1 MHDTNL
7 SALLIWYL
15 LTLLNW
21 DLGTLLRGHLPASSL
36 RHLKNTMRESRA
48 TKGRKTTTYVGADF
62 LGGRAAALL
71 WNLFAG
77 LKRHLIALSV
87 SHLCRVNYNI
97 EKEIISPTVVQT
109 F

>member
-1 MHDTNL
+1 ML
-7 SALLIWYL
+7 WYL
-15 LTLLNW
+15 LALLNW
-21 DLGTLLRGHLPASSL
+21 DLGTLLRGHLPAPSL
-36 RHLKNTMRESRA
+36 GHLKNMLRQVRA
-48 TKGRKTTTYVGADF
+48 LRGRQTTSYVGADF